1 MRWKRI
7 NKNALKLKP
16 NTQNRTK
23 PITVYEVVGWR
34 AKLLKKM
41 GFIGFTWINGS
52 VWILADLP
60 PERKEQVK
68 LHENKHLLQMKQDGK
83 FKFLAKYCYFA
94 IKYGYH
100 KNPYEIE
107 ARRYA
112 NEIIS

>member
-1 MRWKRI
+1 MI
-7 NKNALKLKP
+7 
-16 NTQNRTK
+16 
-23 PITVYEVVGWR
+23 IEVSGWR
-34 AKLLKKM
+34 AKLLKRM

-52 VWILADLP
+52 IWILADLP

-83 FKFLAKYCYFA
+83 FKFLVKYCYFA

-100 KNPYEIE
+100 KNPFEIE

-112 NEIIS
+112 NEVIS

>member
-1 MRWKRI
+1 MGIETNQVLNNTKFNGIFEEPQWG
-7 NKNALKLKP
+7 LKP
-16 NTQNRTK
+16 
-23 PITVYEVVGWR
+23 
-34 AKLLKKM
+34 
-41 GFIGFTWINGS
+41 WINGS

-83 FKFLAKYCYFA
+83 FKFLVKYCYFA

-112 NEIIS
+112 NEVIG